1 MKHGEKMAFT
11 EIDKL
16 KAMGIVH
23 IFETSRPFGDY
34 AAYAV
39 LNDGAGVSYG
49 INQFTH
55 RSGSLYDVIMRYLAA
70 GGQAG
75 KAVFEENSA
84 VLRSASA
91 NAIRIA
97 AANKQFEKA
106 LKAAAVTGEMRS
118 AQNAVAFE
126 RYLRPAISA
135 CEGSEFVTPLSLAVI
150 YDSINHGSWERIRD
164 YVAIPGSANI
174 SRLTFEKTWIGE
186 YVRKRHQWL
195 RSVPRLRSTAYRT
208 AFFLDQIAQRN
219 WDLDLPFFVHG
230 VALTNKHFQPAE
242 ITAVVQSP
250 QSSPVTIPPQTLP
263 EPSTDD
269 RLPER
274 AIPAKSAER
283 LDNVQENVD
292 AAAATYDQIEAI
304 VRTVLTRT
312 DAAKSLW
319 TTVIGTIWQTAWAV
333 VSFLIGLP
341 KEVWLVV
348 TLIVAALMLFY
359 LYRQFALGKIR
370 ETSGLRSVNFLNQY
384 SDHTEK
390 KYE

>member
-1 MKHGEKMAFT
+1 MAFT
-11 EIDKL
+11 EIDNL
-16 KAMGIVH
+16 KAMAIVH
-23 IFETSRPFGDY
+23 IFETSRPFGNY

-55 RSGSLYDVIMRYLAA
+55 RSGSLAAVVSKYLAG
-70 GGQAG
+70 GGQIG
-75 KAVFEENSA
+75 KAVFEENIA
-84 VLRSASA
+84 ILRSASA

-97 AANKQFEKA
+97 AANRQLEKA
-106 LKAAAVTGEMRS
+106 LKAAAVTNEMRA
-118 AQNAVAFE
+118 AQNAIAFE
-126 RYLRPAISA
+126 RYLRPAIEA
-135 CEGSEFVTPLSLAVI
+135 CEGSEFVTPLSLTVI

-164 YVAIPGSANI
+164 RVAIQGSANI
-174 SRLTFEKTWIGE
+174 SRLSFEKAWITE

-195 RSVPRLRSTAYRT
+195 LGVSRLRSTAYRT
-208 AFFLDQIAQRN
+208 AFFLTQIAQSN
-219 WDLDLPFFVHG
+219 WDLELPFFVHG
-230 VALTNKHFQPAE
+230 VALNSRHFQ
-242 ITAVVQSP
+242 TADVTAAVHIP
-250 QSSPVTIPPQTLP
+250 LPNPVSVPPQTLP

-269 RLPER
+269 RLPAR
-274 AIPAKSAER
+274 AIPSKSSVR
-283 LDNVQENVD
+283 LDKVQERVD

-304 VRTVLTRT
+304 VRTVLNRT

-319 TTVIGTIWQTAWAV
+319 TTVAGTIWQTLWAV

-370 ETSGLRSVNFLNQY
+370 ETSRLQRK
-384 SDHTEK
+384 T
-390 KYE
+390 YE

>member
-1 MKHGEKMAFT
+1 MGFT
-11 EIDKL
+11 ATDKL
-16 KAMGIVH
+16 KAMAIVH

-55 RSGSLYDVIMRYLAA
+55 RSGSLAAVVNKYLAG
-70 GGQAG
+70 GGQIG
-75 KAVFEENSA
+75 KEVFEENIT

-91 NAIRIA
+91 NAIRMA

-106 LKAAAVTGEMRS
+106 LRAAAVTGEMRE

-126 RYLRPAISA
+126 RYLRPAIEA

-150 YDSINHGSWERIRD
+150 YDSINHGSWERVRD
-164 YVAIPGSANI
+164 HVAIPGSANMT
-174 SRLTFEKTWIGE
+174 RLTFEKTWIGE

-208 AFFLDQIAQRN
+208 AFFLTQIAQRN
-219 WDLDLPFFVHG
+219 WNLDLPFFVHG
-230 VALTNKHFQPAE
+230 VALNNKHFQ
-242 ITAVVQSP
+242 TADDTAAIQVP
-250 QSSPVTIPPQTLP
+250 QGNPVTISPQTLP
-263 EPSTDD
+263 EPSTDG

-274 AIPAKSAER
+274 AIPAKPTER
-283 LDNVQENVD
+283 LDEVQKKVD
-292 AAAATYDQIEAI
+292 AAAATYDQVETI

-319 TTVIGTIWQTAWAV
+319 TTVVGTIWQSVWAV
-333 VSFLIGLP
+333 VSFVIGLP

-370 ETSGLRSVNFLNQY
+370 ETSGLRSVSFHNRY
-384 SDHTEK
+384 SDQTEK